1 LRYPGDGGQE
11 VLGVGVGGGGEEG
24 VGGAVFDDG
33 TLAHDGDVVGDVA
46 DDGEVVRDED
56 HGEIQI
62 AREVGEE
69 VEDLRLDGDVEGGDG
84 FVGNDEFG
92 LGGKG
97 PGDGDALALA
107 AGEFMRVFLHVAGVK
122 ADFFHEGCDGVAEL
136 GFAEGTALADGFG
149 KGGVDGVAR
158 VEGGVGILEDHLEV
172 EPPLADGFVGQGGE
186 VFSLED
192 DCSGGGA
199 LELHDG
205 AREGGFATAGFSDET
220 EDFPLFDGEA
230 DSVDGADG
238 GGGFAGEEVFFA
250 GEADVDVLYFEEGHG
265 GRDER
270 QGGNG
275 RRLGFRRGD
284 IRGIRGGFPADGEGG
299 AGATVAAEDGVPA
312 GGGRVGS
319 VELQEGTEVFAGE
332 GFFVE
337 GDEDFGGAFAGD
349 PGVGDGVERPDEVGG
364 VVDVAVEVD
373 EAAFGMEVPGGD
385 GGAVRGDGAGG
396 GIRRGV
402 RGVVGCFVGSVG
414 FEGESFFVD
423 GDEGGGGAL
432 RDFGEVGDVF
442 F

>member
-1 LRYPGDGGQE
+1 MRYPGDGGQE

-172 EPPLADGFVGQGGE
+172 EPPLADGFVGRA
-186 VFSLED
+186 VRFSPWRMTAPAVGRWSCMMVRERVDLPQPD
-192 DCSGGGA
+192 SPTRPRISPCSTARLTPLTAQTGGA
-199 LELHDG
+199 ALPVRKFFLPGKRTWMSCTSRKDM
-205 AREGGFATAGFSDET
+205 AAGT
-220 EDFPLFDGEA
+220 R
-230 DSVDGADG
+230 
-238 GGGFAGEEVFFA
+238 
-250 GEADVDVLYFEEGHG
+250 
-265 GRDER
+265 GR
-270 QGGNG
+270 
-275 RRLGFRRGD
+275 
-284 IRGIRGGFPADGEGG
+284 
-299 AGATVAAEDGVPA
+299 
-312 GGGRVGS
+312 
-319 VELQEGTEVFAGE
+319 EGTE
-332 GFFVE
+332 
-337 GDEDFGGAFAGD
+337 GG
-349 PGVGDGVERPDEVGG
+349 
-364 VVDVAVEVD
+364 
-373 EAAFGMEVPGGD
+373 
-385 GGAVRGDGAGG
+385 
-396 GIRRGV
+396 
-402 RGVVGCFVGSVG
+402 
-414 FEGESFFVD
+414 
-423 GDEGGGGAL
+423 
-432 RDFGEVGDVF
+432 
-442 F
+442 